1 MHGTN
6 SAHST
11 PCPIVHT
18 KHTENNPHHHVNSLP
33 QRTNH
38 INFPP
43 LHMHEL
49 TTHMLV
55 GNHGLSTGRHTQPPP
70 THRLGCPVTSL
81 TELVLGSPHAHSP
94 HPPKRATGVP
104 PAPSPISMYIEYMA
118 IGKHRWCISAAPTPH
133 TARHVP
139 LCTQN
144 TGNTTPT
151 TTSTAYPIAPTSP
164 LLHMRAL
171 TTRMGIRKH
180 GQRRKSPSPAS
191 HTPTCAPNHLPHRAC
206 VRERT
211 RLQSTPSQATHRWR
225 ASSTTHAHAH

>member
-18 KHTENNPHHHVNSLP
+18 KHTENNPHHHVNTPP

-139 LCTQN
+139 FCTQN

-151 TTSTAYPIAPTSP
+151 TTSTAYPIAPT
-164 LLHMRAL
+164 
-171 TTRMGIRKH
+171 
-180 GQRRKSPSPAS
+180 AS
-191 HTPTCAPNHLPHRAC
+191 SYHCCTCAR
-206 VRERT
+206 
-211 RLQSTPSQATHRWR
+211 SQHISLSETMG
-225 ASSTTHAHAH
+225 